1 MQYMNFMF
9 VDINKSKFY
18 TLKFK
23 MAAVFKMAAK
33 MASKI
38 LKISWISYFSI
49 YLGMQY
55 VNSVL
60 NHKIQNFELKNSKW
74 LPK

>member
-1 MQYMNFMF
+1 
-9 VDINKSKFY
+9 
-18 TLKFK
+18 
-23 MAAVFKMAAK
+23 MAAK
-33 MASKI
+33 MATKI

-60 NHKIQNFELKNSKW
+60 NHKIKILNLKIQNGCQNSHQNIENIENAIIS
-74 LPK
+74 LCLMYFTYNT